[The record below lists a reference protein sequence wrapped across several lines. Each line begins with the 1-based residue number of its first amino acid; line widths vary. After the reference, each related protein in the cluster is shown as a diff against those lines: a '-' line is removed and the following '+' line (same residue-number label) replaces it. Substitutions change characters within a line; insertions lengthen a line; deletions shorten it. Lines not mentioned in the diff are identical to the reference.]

1 MKSSSL
7 YLVIPFPLFLSVVF
21 FASKS
26 KIREK
31 RFPEEEGGHL
41 LKSSCLYLV
50 IPFPLLSVV
59 LFASKSKISEKR
71 FPEEEG
77 GHLSVK
83 SNRLEG
89 NRRRGARE
97 KDRGEIQGIQFQ

>member
-1 MKSSSL
+1 M
-7 YLVIPFPLFLSVVF
+7 
-21 FASKS
+21 
-26 KIREK
+26 
-31 RFPEEEGGHL
+31 
-41 LKSSCLYLV
+41 KSSCLYLV

-71 FPEEEG
+71 FPDEEG

-89 NRRRGARE
+89 NRRRGSERE
-97 KDRGEIQGIQFQ
+97 GQRRDTGNPISVE